1 MHDAILAVVIL
12 FGLSILI
19 ILYLLVKIRV
29 EIQIHAEHLSN
40 QQVASQRLQNNVC
53 DLLNS
58 TNAYL
63 SQILD
68 CTIGQN
74 KPYPRDKPPAPDRF
88 KPKKFT

>member
-1 MHDAILAVVIL
+1 MSHASLAIVGL

-29 EIQIHAEHLSN
+29 ELQIHAERLSN
-40 QQVASQRLQNNVC
+40 QQITSQRLQNNVC

-68 CTIGQN
+68 CPINQN
-74 KPYPRDKPPAPDRF
+74 KPNTEERLP
-88 KPKKFT
+88 KPKKFKPKRFS